1 MNRVPTY
8 TELLQRYEE
17 LEQRMNVLEKSR
29 KEEEQSLVEIAIG
42 ILEINTHLPK
52 TVQWMPGV
60 QEALKASKEICDRIA
75 AKRYAATKQPDT
87 SPPRTPPPSEPKIG
101 STTDTLLPDRP
112 GSEPRIPK
120 TRKL

>member
-1 MNRVPTY
+1 MNRVPTDGA
-8 TELLQRYEE
+8 LLQRAEE

-29 KEEEQSLVEIAIG
+29 NEDQQKPVEIAIW

-52 TVQWMPGV
+52 TVQWTPGV

-101 STTDTLLPDRP
+101 S
-112 GSEPRIPK
+112 
-120 TRKL
+120 

>member
-75 AKRYAATKQPDT
+75 AKRYAAKQPDT
-87 SPPRTPPPSEPKIG
+87 SPPRTPPPSEPRAV
-101 STTDTLLPDRP
+101 SAADTLLPDRP
-112 GSEPRIPK
+112 GSDPRIPK
-120 TRKL
+120 MRKL